1 MPLGSIHIDSKDDS
15 EINVEAKFQ
24 SKYREL
30 EQKLCEIREVINEI
44 LLSRDLE
51 KGLAEDVFRLK
62 KSINQETLN
71 REYIHRVNEEILQ
84 SQTEGNQS

>member
-15 EINVEAKFQ
+15 EINVEAIFQ

-30 EQKLCEIREVINEI
+30 EQKLCELREVINEI

-71 REYIHRVNEEILQ
+71 REYIHHVNEEILE
-84 SQTEGNQS
+84 SQT